1 MIITIPDIIG
11 MIGVTLV
18 LSAYALLNLSKLS
31 PQSLVYQLMN
41 LTGAVLLLISLCFN
55 FNLAS
60 VVIEIVW
67 ITFSLVGIV
76 RVFRARQARTVVQ
89 TVGANDVEFSAETT
103 R

>member
-1 MIITIPDIIG
+1 MIITLPDIIG

-41 LTGAVLLLISLCFN
+41 LMGAVLLLISLCFN

-60 VVIEIVW
+60 VIIEVVW

-76 RVFRARQARTVVQ
+76 RVFRARQTRTVQ
-89 TVGANDVEFSAETT
+89 TVGANDVEFSVQTSK
-103 R
+103 